1 MRWLVSLILLFL
13 VVNLFGYTSDP
24 MIVPN
29 LIKNGIEITKQLEAI
44 KKIQEDA
51 KKKVESFKSLKN
63 FRVDNVDDWI
73 SVIEAY
79 EKDSYF
85 LPGTEEPIQNL
96 YSILQTTK
104 KVDGEVRDF
113 DNTVKSLQNALET
126 AKENAGV
133 FAVGSIAITVKR
145 NNIMRGIKRL
155 EQKIAMQKKQNEIL
169 RKQIEEANSNSDLD
183 AAAKLNVEATKS
195 NQISEN
201 ANDIADMENEKDKFL
216 ALYLEEEQKDVVYQ
230 YSKNIREKNVNFLSA
245 YKIRLNSPL

>member
-1 MRWLVSLILLFL
+1 M
-13 VVNLFGYTSDP
+13 
-24 MIVPN
+24 
-29 LIKNGIEITKQLEAI
+29 
-44 KKIQEDA
+44 
-51 KKKVESFKSLKN
+51 
-63 FRVDNVDDWI
+63 
-73 SVIEAY
+73 
-79 EKDSYF
+79 
-85 LPGTEEPIQNL
+85 
-96 YSILQTTK
+96 QTTK